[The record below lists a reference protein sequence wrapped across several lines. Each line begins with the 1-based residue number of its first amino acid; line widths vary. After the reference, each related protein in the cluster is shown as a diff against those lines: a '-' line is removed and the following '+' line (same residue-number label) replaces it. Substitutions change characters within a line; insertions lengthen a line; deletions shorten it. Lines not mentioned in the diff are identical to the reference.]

1 MPAGHDLKE
10 GIYDQRNV
18 SEDELWSAFSC
29 HFSNQSK
36 NSTSYKFGFLKAII
50 DNLYNVDE
58 DLNLT
63 FDQLFSKFAEA
74 YWNLVVKYGIRQ
86 QPVIKGKRSTA
97 LEGVLHT
104 AVEKYSIAQGVPFES
119 LTDEIKIYVCTNVK
133 RKCKENVVG
142 ALYADLKGLFY
153 SFSKSGEWIRIS
165 PYMYEFL
172 CKHKLAVEK
181 MNYYEWARYM
191 EKVNDDS
198 VLDHLLTKIE
208 ISTQRNNLAIYRRI
222 LFEEFESK
230 TCFYCGKL
238 LKQDAIHVDHF
249 IPWSFIKDDQL
260 WNFVL
265 ACPKCNE
272 SKKDKLPD
280 EMFLERIIRRNDKE
294 RLLKYTQLFANYRSR
309 NMRQIYVW
317 AMANGYQEIWR
328 PKERVSAQ

>member
-1 MPAGHDLKE
+1 MAAGHDLKE
-10 GIYDQRNV
+10 GLYAERNV
-18 SEDELWSAFSC
+18 SEDELWSAFSYL
-29 HFSNQSK
+29 FSNQSK

-50 DNLYNVDE
+50 DNLYNVNDE
-58 DLNLT
+58 LMLT

-74 YWNLVVKYGIRQ
+74 YWNLVLKYGIRQ
-86 QPVIKGKRSTA
+86 QPAIKGKIATA
-97 LEGVLHT
+97 LEGVLYT
-104 AVEKYSIAQGVPFES
+104 AVEKFNIAPNVPFES
-119 LTDEIKIYVCTNVK
+119 LTDEMKIYVCCNVK

-153 SFSKSGEWIRIS
+153 AFSKKHEWIKIS

-208 ISTQRNNLAIYRRI
+208 ISTQRSNLSVYRHI
-222 LFEEFESK
+222 LFDEFESK
-230 TCFYCGKL
+230 NCFYCGKA
-238 LKQDAIHVDHF
+238 LKENAIHVDHF

-272 SKKDKLPD
+272 SKKDKLPN
-280 EMFLERIIRRNDKE
+280 EIYLERIIERNASG
-294 RLLKYTQLFANYRSR
+294 RLLKYTQFLTNYQSQ
-309 NMRQIYVW
+309 NMKNIYVW
-317 AMANGYQEIWR
+317 AVTNGYSNIWT
-328 PKERVSAQ
+328 PSHTSMTV